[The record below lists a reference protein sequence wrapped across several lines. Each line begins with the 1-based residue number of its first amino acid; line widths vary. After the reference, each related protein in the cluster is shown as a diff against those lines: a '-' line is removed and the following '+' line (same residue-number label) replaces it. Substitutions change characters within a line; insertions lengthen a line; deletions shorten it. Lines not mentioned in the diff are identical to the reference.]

1 MEHFNFLNICGLIIA
16 AVVAIIIIVIL
27 KLRRVV
33 PTNMVHIVQSRKKTI
48 SYGKGK
54 VDGNTYY
61 LWPVWLPFLGV
72 TVTEFPESIFQV
84 TLKDYNAYDQNRLPF
99 VVDVVA
105 FFRVDNA
112 ETVAQRVASFT
123 ELNQQLLAVL
133 QGSVRKILATNKLEE
148 TMQAR
153 ASLGSEFTT
162 EVKEQIAEWG
172 VLPVKSIEFMDLK
185 DAQGSTVIANIM
197 SKEESRI
204 QMESR
209 VAIATNMQEAQLKE
223 IGAQRTVE
231 IQRQDAEQQVGTR
244 TAEKDREVGI
254 AKQIS
259 EQQILVQSKLTTEH
273 QMDVNKIQ
281 KVKQAEIDKEVAIVE
296 ANKQQQQI
304 VIQAEAELNAAKFN
318 AEGIK
323 TEGEAKAKAEQA
335 MLEAPVNAQIL
346 LAKEIGENEGYQEY
360 LVKIESIK
368 ATVEVGI
375 EMAKSMQGAD
385 LKIIANA
392 GDVQGG
398 MNKLTEM
405 FTPKGG
411 TNIAGMLSAFTQ
423 TDAGKQLFEKLVKP
437 SNVSSAPSEPII

>member
-1 MEHFNFLNICGLIIA
+1 MENVQFIGLA
-16 AVVAIIIIVIL
+16 SSGVLFVIL
-27 KLRRVV
+27 VIVVLNLRRVV

-84 TLKDYNAYDQNRLPF
+84 TLKDYSAYDKDRLPF

-105 FFRVDNA
+105 FFRVADS
-112 ETVAQRVASFT
+112 ETVAQRVASFN

-148 TMQAR
+148 TMQER
-153 ASLGSEFTT
+153 AALGSQFTI

-172 VLPVKSIEFMDLK
+172 VLPVKSIEFMDIK
-185 DAQGSTVIANIM
+185 DAPGSSVIANIM

-209 VAIATNMQEAQLKE
+209 VAIAANMQEAELKE
-223 IGAQRTVE
+223 ISAQRTVE
-231 IQRQDAEQQVGTR
+231 IQRQDAEQQIGTR
-244 TAEKDREVGI
+244 TAEKNKEIGI
-254 AKQIS
+254 ATQIS
-259 EQQILVQSKLTTEH
+259 EQKILIESKLTTEH

-281 KVKQAEIDKEVAIVE
+281 QVKQAEIDKDVAIVE
-296 ANKQQQQI
+296 ANKNQQQI
-304 VIQAEAELNAAKFN
+304 EIQAAAQLNAAKFN

-323 TEGEAKAKAEQA
+323 AEGLAKAEAEQA
-335 MLEAPVNAQIL
+335 MLQAPVNAQIT
-346 LAKEIGENEGYQEY
+346 LAKEIGTNTGYQEY
-360 LVKIESIK
+360 LVNIENIK
-368 ATVEVGI
+368 ATVEVGVA
-375 EMAKSMQGAD
+375 MAKSMQQAD

-392 GDVQGG
+392 GDVKGG
-398 MNKLTEM
+398 MNTLM
-405 FTPKGG
+405 DIFTPKGG
-411 TNIAGMLSAFTQ
+411 TNLTGMLSALAQTSEGKDLVNRFTHG
-423 TDAGKQLFEKLVKP
+423 GKQ
-437 SNVSSAPSEPII
+437 SDSAGSTIE